1 MDNRAD
7 VLIVGAGMAGI
18 ACARVLQGAGRSV
31 LLLDKGRGIGGRMA
45 TKRVGLDGVDI
56 RFDHGAQQIGAEAA
70 DFAALIA
77 GAGAV
82 VWDDGAGHRVGY
94 PGMSA
99 VPKALAQGLDVRQS
113 VEVTGLTQD
122 GGAWQVQAGDAVF
135 RATRVVLAIP
145 APQAARLL
153 GTAHP
158 WVSALSAVEM
168 APCLTLMAAF
178 APGSPRPF
186 HSRQDTGHPLAWIA
200 QNSSKPGRGD
210 AAVTWVAQAGAAWS
224 RAHLG
229 STPDEI
235 RDMMLPMLCDVL
247 GVAPDT
253 ALVARTHR
261 WRFGLVT
268 RALGQ
273 PFLGDAA
280 QGLYLGGDWCLG
292 ARVEDAWHS
301 GEAIARDIL
310 AGDAQIH
317 A

>member
-1 MDNRAD
+1 MDKAAD

-18 ACARVLQGAGRSV
+18 ACARALHGAGRSV

-56 RFDHGAQQIGAEAA
+56 SFDHGAQQIGTDRA
-70 DFAALIA
+70 DFAALLSA
-77 GAGAV
+77 AGAV
-82 VWDDGAGHRVGY
+82 AWDDETGHLVGY

-99 VPKALAQGLDVRQS
+99 VPKALAQGLDVRQL
-113 VEVTGLTQD
+113 VEVTGLMPD
-122 GGAWQVQAGDAVF
+122 GGAWQVQAGDTMF
-135 RATRVVLAIP
+135 RAARVVLAIP
-145 APQAARLL
+145 APQALRLL
-153 GTAHP
+153 GVSHP
-158 WVSALSAVEM
+158 WAAALSAVEM

-186 HSRQDTGHPLAWIA
+186 RSRQDAAHPLAWIA

-224 RAHLG
+224 NMHLE
-229 STPDEI
+229 STPEQIMDL
-235 RDMMLPMLCDVL
+235 MLPMLCDVL
-247 GVAPDT
+247 GVLPDT
-253 ALVARTHR
+253 ALVARAHR
-261 WRFGLVT
+261 WRFGLVA

-292 ARVEDAWHS
+292 ARVEDAWQS

-310 AGDAQIH
+310 AGAVH
-317 A
+317 TNA